1 MLETLAIS
9 PSSDLVLDVVRA
21 ADPAAVRSASEKLAV
36 GAPVA
41 PQPAVAAGETFRAEF
56 DRAGNTMPGAKV
68 PAKDIPEAYR
78 KFEAM
83 VLQSFIKSMLPKD
96 SEDVYGSGTAGGI
109 WKSMMAQQIAT
120 VVADRGGI
128 GIADRLLEGHLSTLG
143 GRGVPRSTVSG
154 DSLNMA
160 NSLVHQLQMKAF
172 DATLSGEADDGA
184 KSGAL

>member
-1 MLETLAIS
+1 M
-9 PSSDLVLDVVRA
+9 VRA
-21 ADPAAVRSASEKLAV
+21 ADPASVRSASEKLAA
-36 GAPVA
+36 GAPLA
-41 PQPAVAAGETFRAEF
+41 RPAAAAQQTFGAEF
-56 DRAGNTMPGAKV
+56 DRAGNTMAAAKV
-68 PAKDIPEAYR
+68 PAKDVPKAYR

-96 SEDVYGSGTAGGI
+96 GQDVYGSGTAGDI

-128 GIADRLLEGHLSTLG
+128 GIADHLLQGHLSSLG
-143 GRGVPRSTVSG
+143 GRGVPTSSVSG

-160 NSLVHQLQMKAF
+160 NSLVHQLQMKAV
-172 DATLSGEADDGA
+172 DTTLPGEADDDT